1 VKTATLLAA
10 GGLRVDVE
18 RLISLRGS
26 LAVIVHLPA
35 GATLD
40 DTVRIKLV
48 QGDVIATVARGEW
61 IEIGPAGSRGTGGE
75 TLVRTRRKK
84 AAAPTAEPNQPHT
97 QRFAV
102 AVPQEVAKRF
112 NPKTTI
118 TVSIDAPRPG
128 RAVVVSAS
136 SIDPAD
142 LVGGLG
148 AAFAPILKA
157 SGQDEFAAIL
167 GASLTLRPLATPDLF
182 ALEHLVISGTGLVAS
197 GWIANLGSRTIHV
210 VSADLET
217 WLDHTSIK
225 RSARADVHAQLH
237 SQNALTGASDEHG
250 FTFVIPAA
258 AVQDQGLYFVEVAPD
273 GAAVTFHGPV
283 QVTAE
288 RDDALARKVVGE
300 AFGDI
305 RSLRAEEIDQSYRH
319 LLSIDKGE
327 MRARIFDFGPPL
339 RNDKPVASVIIP
351 FYGDGFFL
359 NCVHYLQRIL
369 DDNFELVVVVD
380 DPRIWSEIFNGLAL
394 RSTGFKVPIRL
405 LRNLANYGYG
415 GANNIAARLSRGDVL
430 FLMNS
435 DILVK
440 DATALHRAAEAI
452 RDRKRGSGRE
462 LIVGFSLLYEDN
474 TIQHIGMTF
483 PRSSSMGNLLVADHP
498 MKGLP
503 FEFYEGDTIR
513 PAQAVT
519 AALMAL
525 SKDLFQNLGGFDQRF
540 ERGDFEDADLCL
552 RARQRGAEIQV
563 HVHPGLYHLERQSIP
578 AMGDHDIRAMVTY
591 MNCAEFNRRWEA
603 ELSKPKRV
611 FKVPKPY
618 PPRPSDTH
626 V

>member
-1 VKTATLLAA
+1 M
-10 GGLRVDVE
+10 
-18 RLISLRGS
+18 
-26 LAVIVHLPA
+26 AVIVHVPA

-40 DTVRIKLV
+40 DTLRIKLV

-61 IEIGPAGSRGTGGE
+61 IAIGPAGGGGMGGE
-75 TLVRTRRKK
+75 KRVTTRRKT
-84 AAAPTAEPNQPHT
+84 AAPLTAEPNLPHT

-102 AVPQEVAKRF
+102 AVPQEAARRF
-112 NPKTTI
+112 NPKLSI
-118 TVSIDAPRPG
+118 AVSIDAPRPG
-128 RAVVVSAS
+128 RAIMVSAS
-136 SIDPAD
+136 SIGPAD

-167 GASLTLRPLATPDLF
+167 GASLALKPLEASDLF
-182 ALEHLVISGTGLVAS
+182 AIEHLVISGTGLVVS
-197 GWIANLGSRTIHV
+197 GWMANVGSRTIHV
-210 VSADLET
+210 VSADLGT
-217 WLDHTSIK
+217 WLDHASIK
-225 RSARADVHAQLH
+225 RSARADVHADLH
-237 SQNALTGASDEHG
+237 SRYALTGASDEHG

-258 AVQDQGLYFVEVAPD
+258 AVQDQDLYFAEVAPD
-273 GAAVTFHGPV
+273 GAAVTFRGPV
-283 QVTAE
+283 QVAPE

-305 RSLRAEEIDQSYRH
+305 RSLRAEDIDRSYRH

-327 MRARIFDFGPPL
+327 MRAQIFDFGPPL

-369 DDNFELVVVVD
+369 NDNFELVVAVD
-380 DPRIWSEIFNGLAL
+380 DPRIWSEIYNGLAL

-440 DATALHRAAEAI
+440 DATGLHRAAEAI
-452 RDRKRGSGRE
+452 RDRKRGSGRD
-462 LIVGFSLLYEDN
+462 LVVGFSLLYEDN

-503 FEFYEGDTIR
+503 FELYEGDTIR

-525 SKDLFQNLGGFDQRF
+525 SKDLFQSLDGFDLRF

-578 AMGDHDIRAMVTY
+578 AMGDHDVRAMVTY

-611 FKVPKPY
+611 FKVSKPH
-618 PPRPSDTH
+618 PPGPSETQ